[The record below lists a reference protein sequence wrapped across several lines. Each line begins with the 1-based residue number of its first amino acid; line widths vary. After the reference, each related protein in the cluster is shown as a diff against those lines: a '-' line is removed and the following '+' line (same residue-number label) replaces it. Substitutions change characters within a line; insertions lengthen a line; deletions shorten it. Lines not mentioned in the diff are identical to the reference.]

1 LTSALVTSG
10 ASTSYTINIGRTAGF
25 TAAVNLSVAGLPSG
39 ARATFNPNPA
49 LDVSSTLSITTTAET
64 QPGTYTLMITGTSG
78 SLTRNATVTLVVDPP
93 SFDLSVSPS
102 SRTITQGGSTTYT
115 VNIVRAPGFTGVVT
129 LSVSSL
135 PPGAAGT
142 FSPIVGDSSTLT
154 VATSGSTPT
163 GDSQTTIVAT
173 SGSVARVAT
182 VTLVVS
188 PAGQPDFSLNA
199 SPLSQTVTQGASTTY
214 TIDIVWI
221 KKVTA
226 AVVLS
231 VSGLPVNATG
241 TFSPIFED
249 SSTLTVT
256 TAGTTP
262 TGNFPLTITGTS
274 GSLTRTASVEL
285 VINLEDLPARAR

>member
-1 LTSALVTSG
+1 V
-10 ASTSYTINIGRTAGF
+10 
-25 TAAVNLSVAGLPSG
+25 
-39 ARATFNPNPA
+39 
-49 LDVSSTLSITTTAET
+49 

-129 LSVSSL
+129 LSVTSL
-135 PPGAAGT
+135 PAGAAGT

-173 SGSVARVAT
+173 SGSVSRLAT

-199 SPLSQTVTQGASTTY
+199 SPLSQTVTQGGSTTY

-231 VSGLPVNATG
+231 VSGLPAKVAG

-262 TGNFPLTITGTS
+262 TGNYPLTITGTS

-285 VINLEDLPARAR
+285 VINLEDLPARTR